1 MGGIKM
7 QFEEYNRVQ
16 RLIFKRYNVPCQI
29 LNDTVKFFSMCSKI
43 AEEKECRLCYS
54 TIKKIIKIVRKYY

>member
-1 MGGIKM
+1 MSLN
-7 QFEEYNRVQ
+7 EYTRVQ

-29 LNDTVKFFSMCSKI
+29 VSDSVKFFSMCSKI
-43 AEEKECRLCYS
+43 AEERECKLCYS